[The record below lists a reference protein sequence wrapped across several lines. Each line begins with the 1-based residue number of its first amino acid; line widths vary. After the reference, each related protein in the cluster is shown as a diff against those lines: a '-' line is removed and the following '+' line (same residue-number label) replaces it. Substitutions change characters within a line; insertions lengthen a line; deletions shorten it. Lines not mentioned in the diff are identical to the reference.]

1 MRTPSQPIA
10 GTVSSTMRASLAATT
25 RRARSG
31 GSTTITSVLRRQNGT
46 RPSHTGVTKRHGH
59 TVWRGAHRGCPGL
72 RELTCRSSRA
82 TASLILAAAE
92 SAKQSRLD
100 RASCIWG
107 GVSRCLFI
115 HTYTY
120 RNYVQCDP
128 APAPPTSSAP
138 CDRRGRPGA
147 AGAAR
152 GEARPRRR
160 RAPCT
165 LRALPTGWA
174 RPDASPGRTRRPR
187 SRFSVVLNKS

>member
-31 GSTTITSVLRRQNGT
+31 GSTTITSVPRRQNGT
-46 RPSHTGVTKRHGH
+46 RPSHTGVTKRHAR

-72 RELTCRSSRA
+72 RELTCRSSCA

-100 RASCIWG
+100 RASCTRG
-107 GVSRCLFI
+107 AVSRCLFI

-120 RNYVQCDP
+120 RNHVQLP
-128 APAPPTSSAP
+128 LT
-138 CDRRGRPGA
+138 PGPLP
-147 AGAAR
+147 
-152 GEARPRRR
+152 ARPVRGPGVGDLG
-160 RAPCT
+160 A
-165 LRALPTGWA
+165 TGLSSG
-174 RPDASPGRTRRPR
+174 ASPGRARRPR
-187 SRFSVVLNKS
+187 SRFPVLLTK

>member
-100 RASCIWG
+100 RASCTRG

-115 HTYTY
+115 HTYTMYSY
-120 RNYVQCDP
+120 RL
-128 APAPPTSSAP
+128 
-138 CDRRGRPGA
+138 
-147 AGAAR
+147 
-152 GEARPRRR
+152 PRAHFQ
-160 RAPCT
+160 RAPCEAQGLGT
-165 LRALPTGWA
+165 WA
-174 RPDASPGRTRRPR
+174 RPDSPPGPVRGVLGVH
-187 SRFSVVLNKS
+187 VVDFPFF